1 MDCILTAKR
10 LLLPNSELEH
20 GVVLV
25 KDGRIAA
32 VGTAEE
38 LRGVDLPLMDCG
50 EHILSPGFFDLHI
63 HGCMGRVA
71 DESEEAVNLLAGYLP
86 QTGTTSFLATA
97 MTARGCKHAS
107 SAIAAQRAG
116 KAPGAV
122 IRGIYMEGPFLS
134 PRKLAGAEGADQDI
148 VAPSLLALEE
158 ILAIG
163 DGNIR
168 VMGLG
173 VELDG
178 ANEVMCALKSRGIVV
193 SAAHTRA
200 EYADVLA
207 AKASGLTHA
216 THLYN
221 VMSGLHHRRPGVAGA
236 VLTSD
241 DITTE
246 LICDGVHLHPA
257 AIEVALRCKGSDRI
271 AMITDMTLGGLP
283 DGDYDNGTVQI
294 EVRDN
299 IARFKGADSEADH
312 ALTGSTRPM
321 LSGIKTVVSLGYP
334 LFEAVKMASLTPARI
349 AGLDAEIGSIAA
361 GKSADFA
368 VFDEAFSP
376 VMTMIRGEIAFQRED
391 SPSQHWRA

>member
-1 MDCILTAKR
+1 
-10 LLLPNSELEH
+10 
-20 GVVLV
+20 
-25 KDGRIAA
+25 
-32 VGTAEE
+32 
-38 LRGVDLPLMDCG
+38 
-50 EHILSPGFFDLHI
+50 
-63 HGCMGRVA
+63 MGRVA

-134 PRKLAGAEGADQDI
+134 PRKLAGAEGADKDL
-148 VAPSLLALEE
+148 VAPSLPALEE

-163 DGNIR
+163 GGEIC

-178 ANEVMCALKSRGIVV
+178 ANEVMRALKSCGIVV

-200 EYADVLA
+200 EYADILA
-207 AKASGLTHA
+207 AKANGLTHA

-221 VMSGLHHRRPGVAGA
+221 VMSGLHHRRPGVVGA
-236 VLTSD
+236 VLISD

-257 AIEVALRCKGSDRI
+257 AIEVAYPLQRRDRI

-283 DGDYDNGTVQI
+283 DGEHDNERFQI

-299 IARFKGADSEADH
+299 IARFKASIRN
-312 ALTGSTRPM
+312 RPRACRQ
-321 LSGIKTVVSLGYP
+321 Y
-334 LFEAVKMASLTPARI
+334 
-349 AGLDAEIGSIAA
+349 AA
-361 GKSADFA
+361 YA
-368 VFDEAFSP
+368 
-376 VMTMIRGEIAFQRED
+376 QR
-391 SPSQHWRA
+391 H

>member
-10 LLLPNSELEH
+10 LLLPDGELKR
-20 GVVLV
+20 GAALV
-25 KDGRIAA
+25 KSGRIST
-32 VGTAEE
+32 VGKAEE
-38 LRGVDLPLMDCG
+38 FQNVDLPRLEYG
-50 EHILSPGFFDLHI
+50 GQILSPGFFDLHI
-63 HGCMGRVA
+63 HGCMGHVA
-71 DESEEAVNLLAGYLP
+71 DESEDAVKLLAGYLP

-116 KAPGAV
+116 KVSGAV

-134 PRKLAGAEGADQDI
+134 PRKLAGAEGADQDL
-148 VAPSLLALEE
+148 VAPSLPALEE

-163 DGNIR
+163 CGNIR
-168 VMGLG
+168 IMGLG

-178 ANEVMCALKSRGIVV
+178 AKDVMRALKSRGIVV
-193 SAAHTRA
+193 SAAHTKA
-200 EYADVLA
+200 EYADVLT
-207 AKASGLTHA
+207 AKSDGLTHA

-221 VMSGLHHRRPGVAGA
+221 MMSGLHHRRPGVVGA
-236 VLTSD
+236 ALTD
-241 DITTE
+241 DGITTE

-257 AIEVALRCKGSDRI
+257 AIDIALRCKGSDRI

-299 IARFKGADSEADH
+299 IARFKGVDPEADH
-312 ALTGSTRPM
+312 ALAGSTRPM
-321 LSGIKTVVSLGYP
+321 LSGVKTVVSLGYP

-349 AGLDAEIGSIAA
+349 AGLDGETGSIAV
-361 GKSADFA
+361 GKSADFT
-368 VFDEAFSP
+368 VFDEAFTP
-376 VMTMIRGEIAFQRED
+376 VMTMIRGEIAFE
-391 SPSQHWRA
+391 RA

>member
-1 MDCILTAKR
+1 MDRILTAKR
-10 LLLPNSELEH
+10 LLLPDGELDH
-20 GVVLV
+20 GAALV
-25 KDGRIAA
+25 QNGRISA
-32 VGTAEE
+32 VGRAEE
-38 LRGVDLPLMDCG
+38 FLGVDLPRLEYG
-50 EHILSPGFFDLHI
+50 GQILSPGFFDLHI

-71 DESEEAVNLLAGYLP
+71 DESEDAVKLLAGYLP

-97 MTARGCKHAS
+97 MTARGCKHAAG
-107 SAIAAQRAG
+107 AIAAQKAG

-134 PRKLAGAEGADQDI
+134 PRNLAGAEGVDQDI
-148 VAPSLLALEE
+148 LAPSIPALEE
-158 ILAIG
+158 ILATG
-163 DGNIR
+163 CGNIR
-168 VMGLG
+168 IMGLG

-178 ANEVMCALKSRGIVV
+178 AKEVMRALKSRGIVV
-193 SAAHTRA
+193 SAAHTKA
-200 EYADVLA
+200 EYADILA
-207 AKASGLTHA
+207 AKANGLTHA

-221 VMSGLHHRRPGVAGA
+221 VMSGLHHRRPGVVGA

-257 AIEVALRCKGSDRI
+257 AIDAALRCKGSDRI

-299 IARFKGADSEADH
+299 IARFKGVDPEADH
-312 ALTGSTRPM
+312 AIVGSTRPM
-321 LSGIKTVVSLGYP
+321 LNGIQTVAALGYP
-334 LFEAVKMASLTPARI
+334 LYEAVKMASLTPAKI
-349 AGLDAEIGSIAA
+349 AGLDDETGSIAV

-376 VMTMIRGEIAFQRED
+376 VMTMVRGEIAFE
-391 SPSQHWRA
+391 RA

>member
-10 LLLPNSELEH
+10 LLLPDGELKR
-20 GVVLV
+20 GAALV

-32 VGTAEE
+32 IGTAEE
-38 LRGVDLPLMDCG
+38 FSGADFPRLEYGG
-50 EHILSPGFFDLHI
+50 QILSPGFFDLHI

-71 DESEEAVNLLAGYLP
+71 DESEDAVKLLAGYLP

-97 MTARGCKHAS
+97 MTARGCKHAAAAI
-107 SAIAAQRAG
+107 SAQKAGSAAV
-116 KAPGAV
+116 AV

-134 PRKLAGAEGADQDI
+134 PRKLAGAEGADRDI
-148 VAPSLLALEE
+148 VAPSLSALEE

-163 DGNIR
+163 CGNIR
-168 VMGLG
+168 IMGLG

-178 ANEVMCALKSRGIVV
+178 AKEVMRALKSRGIVV
-193 SAAHTRA
+193 SAAHTKA
-200 EYADVLA
+200 EYEDILA
-207 AKASGLTHA
+207 AKSDGLTHA

-221 VMSGLHHRRPGVAGA
+221 MMSGMHHRRPGVVGA
-236 VLTSD
+236 VLTGD

-257 AIEVALRCKGSDRI
+257 AIGVALRCKGSDRI

-294 EVRDN
+294 ELRDN
-299 IARFKGADSEADH
+299 IARFKGVDPEADH
-312 ALTGSTRPM
+312 AIAGSTRLM
-321 LSGIKTVVSLGYP
+321 LSGIQTVAALGYP
-334 LFEAVKMASLTPARI
+334 LYEAVKMASLTPARI
-349 AGLDAEIGSIAA
+349 AGLDGEIGSIAV

-368 VFDEAFSP
+368 VFDDAFTP
-376 VMTMIRGEIAFQRED
+376 VMTMICGEIAFE
-391 SPSQHWRA
+391 RA

>member
-10 LLLPNSELEH
+10 LLLPNGELEH
-20 GVVLV
+20 GAVLI
-25 KDGRIAA
+25 KNGRISA

-38 LRGVDLPLMDCG
+38 FGGVDLPLLDCG
-50 EHILSPGFFDLHI
+50 DHILSPGFFDLHI

-71 DESEEAVNLLAGYLP
+71 DESEDAVNLLAGYLP
-86 QTGTTSFLATA
+86 QTCTTSFLVTA
-97 MTARGCKHAS
+97 MTARGCKHAAA
-107 SAIAAQRAG
+107 AIAAQKEG
-116 KAPGAV
+116 KAPSAA

-134 PRKLAGAEGADQDI
+134 PRKLAGAEGADEDL
-148 VAPSLLALEE
+148 VAPSLPALEE

-163 DGNIR
+163 GEIR

-178 ANEVMCALKSRGIVV
+178 AKEVMRALKSHGIVV

-207 AKASGLTHA
+207 AKANGLTHA

-221 VMSGLHHRRPGVAGA
+221 VMNGLHHRRPGVVGA

-299 IARFKGADSEADH
+299 IARFKGADPEADH
-312 ALTGSTRPM
+312 AIAGSTRPM

-334 LFEAVKMASLTPARI
+334 LFEAVKMASLTPAKI
-349 AGLDAEIGSIAA
+349 VGLDAEIGSIAV

-391 SPSQHWRA
+391 SHCRKWQA

>member
-1 MDCILTAKR
+1 MDFVLTAKR
-10 LLLPNSELEH
+10 ILLPNGELEH
-20 GVVLV
+20 GAVLV

-32 VGTAEE
+32 VGTVEE
-38 LRGVDLPLMDCG
+38 FRDSHLPLLDCG
-50 EHILSPGFFDLHI
+50 DNILSPGFFDLHI

-71 DESEEAVNLLAGYLP
+71 DENEDAVNLLAGYLP

-97 MTARGCKHAS
+97 MTARGCEHAAG
-107 SAIAAQRAG
+107 AIAAQKEG
-116 KAPGAV
+116 KAPGAA

-134 PRKLAGAEGADQDI
+134 PRRLAGAEGADKDL
-148 VAPSLLALEE
+148 VAPSIPALEK

-163 DGNIR
+163 GGEIR

-173 VELDG
+173 IELEG
-178 ANEVMCALKSRGIVV
+178 ANEVMRALKSRGIVV
-193 SAAHTRA
+193 SAAHTKA
-200 EYADVLA
+200 EYADFLA
-207 AKASGLTHA
+207 AKADGLTHA

-221 VMSGLHHRRPGVAGA
+221 VMSGLHHRRPGVVGA

-246 LICDGVHLHPA
+246 LICDGVHLHPS
-257 AIEVALRCKGSDRI
+257 AIDVALRCKGSDRI

-283 DGDYDNGTVQI
+283 DGDYDNGNVQI

-299 IARFKGADSEADH
+299 IARFKGVDPEADH
-312 ALTGSTRPM
+312 AIVGSTRPM
-321 LSGIKTVVSLGYP
+321 LSGVKTVVSLGYP
-334 LFEAVKMASLTPARI
+334 LYEAVRMASLTPAKI
-349 AGLDAEIGSIAA
+349 AGLDAEIGSIAV

-376 VMTMIRGEIAFQRED
+376 VCTMIHGEIAFQRKD
-391 SPSQHWRA
+391 SPSRHWQL